1 MLSRLFDLITRRP
14 DLLVDHAVAYVDLAQ
29 REFAQTRHRI
39 LRQVIAGLAVFALAI
54 AFVVLIG
61 VTALLC
67 IAGVTALTPGLF
79 AVPAVVL
86 LAVVA
91 VGWYASSIK
100 AEEKPGDLRLQID
113 DDLKLLREFAESRA

>member
-1 MLSRLFDLITRRP
+1 MFSRLFDLITRRP

-29 REFAQTRHRI
+29 REFAQTRHRMV
-39 LRQVIAGLAVFALAI
+39 RQVLAYLAVFALAI
-54 AFVVLIG
+54 AFVVLSG

-67 IAGVTALTPGLF
+67 IAGVAGLTPGLF

-91 VGWYASSIK
+91 VGWYASSIN
-100 AEEKPGDLRLQID
+100 AEKKPGDLRLQID

>member
-1 MLSRLFDLITRRP
+1 MFSRLFDLITRRP

-29 REFAQTRHRI
+29 REFAQTRHRMV
-39 LRQVIAGLAVFALAI
+39 RQVLAYLAVFALAI
-54 AFVVLIG
+54 AFVVLSG

-67 IAGVTALTPGLF
+67 IAGVAGLTPGLF

-91 VGWYASSIK
+91 VGWYASSIN

>member
-1 MLSRLFDLITRRP
+1 MFSRLFDLITRRP

-29 REFAQTRHRI
+29 REFAQTRHRM
-39 LRQVIAGLAVFALAI
+39 LHQVLAYLAVFALAI
-54 AFVVLIG
+54 AFVVLSG

-67 IAGVTALTPGLF
+67 IAGVAGLTPGLF

-86 LAVVA
+86 LAVIA
-91 VGWYASSIK
+91 VGWYASSIND
-100 AEEKPGDLRLQID
+100 EEKPGDLRLQID